1 MPLSKTDGNAILIS
15 NARVHNLKNVSIAI
29 PRDRFIV
36 ITGLSGSGKSSL
48 AFDTIYAEGQRRY
61 VESLSAY
68 ARQFLGRMNKPEV
81 DYIKGIPPAIA
92 VEQKVNTRNPR
103 STVGTSTEIYDYL
116 KLLFARIGKTFSP
129 VSGNPVRKNNVSDV
143 VDYISSNR
151 KGTRLLILAPLNAGS
166 RLDLS
171 QQLEDLSYQGITR
184 IESDGEVIR
193 ISDFENY
200 RDKIDPEQL
209 RIVIDRVTAS
219 TDEDSVARYADSVQ
233 MAFRLGAGVCIIK
246 AADGKELHEKTFS
259 NSFELDG
266 IHFEEP
272 TVHMFSFNNPVGA
285 CPLCEGYGRII
296 GIDPDLVI
304 PDKGLSIYEDAIA
317 CWRGEKMKK
326 WKEKLIYNAEKFGF
340 PIHKPYFQLSDE
352 QKQLL
357 WTGNK
362 TFKGLNAFFKYL
374 ESKKYK
380 IQYRVML
387 ARYRGKTICTEC
399 NGTRLKKE
407 ASYVKVGN
415 KNIQQLVSTPVDE
428 LRAFFKKLKLNKHE
442 SKIADRILLELNT
455 RLEYL
460 CNVGLSYLTLNRLS
474 STLSGGESQRINLA
488 TTLGSSLVGS
498 LYILDEPSIG
508 LHPRDT
514 HLLIDVLQQL
524 KKIGNTVMV
533 VEHEEEIIRSADEI
547 IDIGPFAGRL
557 GGEIIF
563 QGTLKDLL
571 KNSKGLT
578 SKYLNGIEHITVPSH
593 RRNWNNFVEF
603 TGARHN
609 NLKNI
614 DVKIPLNVMTV
625 ISGVSGSGKSSLVKN
640 IIYPA
645 LNKIY
650 NGTGEKTGE
659 FGLVRGDLKSLTDVK
674 LIDQNPIGK
683 SSRSNPVTYIKAYDE
698 IRKLMA
704 DQPQSK
710 FNGFKP
716 SHFSFN
722 VDGGRCS
729 ECQGEGEVKVEM
741 QFMADVHLVCDSCN
755 GRRFK
760 DEILDVRYHDKNIYD
775 ILECTV
781 NEAIDFFM
789 QHKNSTA
796 KNIVKKL
803 KPLADVGLGYVK
815 LGQSSSTLSGGESQ
829 RVKLASFLAQEN
841 SASTTLFIFDE
852 PTTGLH
858 FHDIKILL
866 KALNELIDKG
876 HSVLIVEHN
885 VEMIKSADWLIDL
898 GPEGGINGGHIVYQ
912 GIPEG
917 ITNCPESYTG
927 KFLKAKLQ

>member
-1 MPLSKTDGNAILIS
+1 
-15 NARVHNLKNVSIAI
+15 
-29 PRDRFIV
+29 
-36 ITGLSGSGKSSL
+36 
-48 AFDTIYAEGQRRY
+48 
-61 VESLSAY
+61 
-68 ARQFLGRMNKPEV
+68 
-81 DYIKGIPPAIA
+81 
-92 VEQKVNTRNPR
+92 
-103 STVGTSTEIYDYL
+103 
-116 KLLFARIGKTFSP
+116 
-129 VSGNPVRKNNVSDV
+129 
-143 VDYISSNR
+143 
-151 KGTRLLILAPLNAGS
+151 
-166 RLDLS
+166 
-171 QQLEDLSYQGITR
+171 
-184 IESDGEVIR
+184 
-193 ISDFENY
+193 
-200 RDKIDPEQL
+200 
-209 RIVIDRVTAS
+209 
-219 TDEDSVARYADSVQ
+219 
-233 MAFRLGAGVCIIK
+233 
-246 AADGKELHEKTFS
+246 
-259 NSFELDG
+259 
-266 IHFEEP
+266 
-272 TVHMFSFNNPVGA
+272 
-285 CPLCEGYGRII
+285 
-296 GIDPDLVI
+296 
-304 PDKGLSIYEDAIA
+304 
-317 CWRGEKMKK
+317 
-326 WKEKLIYNAEKFGF
+326 
-340 PIHKPYFQLSDE
+340 
-352 QKQLL
+352 
-357 WTGNK
+357 
-362 TFKGLNAFFKYL
+362 
-374 ESKKYK
+374 
-380 IQYRVML
+380 
-387 ARYRGKTICTEC
+387 
-399 NGTRLKKE
+399 
-407 ASYVKVGN
+407 
-415 KNIQQLVSTPVDE
+415 
-428 LRAFFKKLKLNKHE
+428 
-442 SKIADRILLELNT
+442 
-455 RLEYL
+455 
-460 CNVGLSYLTLNRLS
+460 
-474 STLSGGESQRINLA
+474 
-488 TTLGSSLVGS
+488 
-498 LYILDEPSIG
+498 
-508 LHPRDT
+508 
-514 HLLIDVLQQL
+514 
-524 KKIGNTVMV
+524 
-533 VEHEEEIIRSADEI
+533 
-547 IDIGPFAGRL
+547 
-557 GGEIIF
+557 
-563 QGTLKDLL
+563 
-571 KNSKGLT
+571 
-578 SKYLNGIEHITVPSH
+578 
-593 RRNWNNFVEF
+593 
-603 TGARHN
+603 
-609 NLKNI
+609 
-614 DVKIPLNVMTV
+614 
-625 ISGVSGSGKSSLVKN
+625 
-640 IIYPA
+640 

>member
-1 MPLSKTDGNAILIS
+1 MSSSGTDNNAIIIS
-15 NARVHNLKNVSIAI
+15 NARVHNLKNVSITI

-68 ARQFLGRMNKPEV
+68 ARQFLGRMNKPDV
-81 DYIKGIPPAIA
+81 DFIKGIPPAIA

-103 STVGTSTEIYDYL
+103 STVGTSTELYDYL
-116 KLLFARIGKTFSP
+116 KLLFARIGNTFSP
-129 VSGNPVRKNNVSDV
+129 VSGNLVKKDNVSDV
-143 VDYISSNR
+143 VDFITSFP
-151 KGTRLLILAPLNAGS
+151 KDTRLLILAPLDTGN
-166 RLDLS
+166 RMDLS
-171 QQLEDLSYQGITR
+171 QQLEDLTYQGIVR
-184 IESDGEVIR
+184 IESDGKIFR
-193 ISDFENY
+193 ISDFEN
-200 RDKIDPEQL
+200 DKDKMNPSHL

-233 MAFRLGAGVCIIK
+233 MAFRLGSGVCTIK
-246 AADGKELHEKTFS
+246 AAEGKDLDEKTFS
-259 NSFELDG
+259 NCFELDG
-266 IHFEEP
+266 IQFEEP
-272 TVHMFSFNNPVGA
+272 SVHMFSFNNPVGA

-296 GIDPDLVI
+296 GVDPDLVI
-304 PDKGLSIYEDAIA
+304 PDKGLSVYEDAIA
-317 CWRGEKMKK
+317 CWKGEKMKR
-326 WKEKLIYNAEKFGF
+326 WKEKLIYNAVNFGF
-340 PIHKPYFQLSDE
+340 PVHKPYFQLSDE

-362 TFKGLNAFFKYL
+362 FFRGLNAFFTYL

-387 ARYRGKTICTEC
+387 ARYRGKTVCTEC

-407 ASYVKVGN
+407 TSYVKVGN
-415 KNIQQLVSTPVDE
+415 KNIQQLVSMPVDE
-428 LRAFFKKLKLNKHE
+428 LRTFFKKLKLTRYE
-442 SKIADRILLELNT
+442 SQVAGRILLELNT
-455 RLEYL
+455 RLEYM

-514 HLLIDVLQQL
+514 HLLINVLQQL

-563 QGTLKDLL
+563 QGTVDQLL
-571 KNSKGLT
+571 RNSNGLT
-578 SKYLNGIEHITVPSH
+578 SRYLKGSEQIPLPQH
-593 RRNWNNFVEF
+593 RRKWNNYLEF

-625 ISGVSGSGKSSLVKN
+625 ITGVSGSGKSSLVKD

-650 NGTGEKTGE
+650 HGTGEKTGE
-659 FGLVRGDLKSLTDVK
+659 FGMVKGDVK
-674 LIDQNPIGK
+674 TLANVELVDQNPIGR

-704 DQPQSK
+704 DQPQSR

-722 VDGGRCS
+722 IDGGRCS

-755 GRRFK
+755 GKRFK
-760 DEILDVRYHDKNIYD
+760 DEILDVRYHEKNIYD

-781 NEAIDFFM
+781 NEAIDFFHEP
-789 QHKNSTA
+789 QNNTA

-803 KPLADVGLGYVK
+803 KPLVDVGLGYIK

-829 RVKLASFLAQEN
+829 RVKLASFLALEN
-841 SASTTLFIFDE
+841 SASPTLFLFDE

-885 VEMIKSADWLIDL
+885 MEMIKSADWIIDL
-898 GPEGGINGGHIVYQ
+898 GPEGGTGGGHIVYQ
-912 GIPEG
+912 GVPEG
-917 ITNCPESYTG
+917 IIRYPDSYTG
-927 KFLKAKLQ
+927 KFLKAKLR